1 LVSSARFIHRK
12 GATSMLR
19 HPLRAAIVLAALATV
34 LVLPGSAFAAK
45 TEHTT
50 FDETFPE
57 NICGIDVTTHVEG
70 VFNGFQYSTQGGF
83 PLFKGTFHQ
92 TVTWTAANGK
102 FVVASSDGMSKDFQ
116 VVDNGNGTITVYTAL
131 DGQPNVL
138 RTATGQALVRA
149 RGRLVVATVLDYNGT
164 PGNDE
169 DDIFI
174 SDEIVFNAGSHP
186 FAEGTVNGCDLIIPA
201 LT

>member
-1 LVSSARFIHRK
+1 MHASAHLRFLTL
-12 GATSMLR
+12 G
-19 HPLRAAIVLAALATV
+19 LAALAA
-34 LVLPGSAFAAK
+34 LLALPGGALAAK

-50 FDETFPE
+50 FDETFPDT
-57 NICGIDVTTHVEG
+57 ICGIDVTAHTEG

-92 TVTWTAANGK
+92 TTTFTAANGK
-102 FVVASSDGMSKDFQ
+102 AVIAFSDGMSKDFQ
-116 VVDNGNGTITVYTAL
+116 VVDNGDGTITVYTAL

-138 RTATGQALVRA
+138 RAPTGQALVRA
-149 RGRLVVATVLDYNGT
+149 RGRLVVATLLDYNGT
-164 PGNDE
+164 PSDPD

-186 FAEGTVNGCDLIIPA
+186 FAEGTLNGCDLIVPV